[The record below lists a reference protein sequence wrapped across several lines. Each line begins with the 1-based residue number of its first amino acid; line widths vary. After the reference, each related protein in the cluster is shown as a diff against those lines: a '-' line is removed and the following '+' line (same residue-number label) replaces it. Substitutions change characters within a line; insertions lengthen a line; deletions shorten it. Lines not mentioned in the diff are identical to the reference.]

1 MNDRRTGAIDKELR
15 QRLIQLGAAFQAE
28 KLVLFGSRARGD
40 HRPRSDI
47 DLAVYGLPASQQPA
61 FTEAV
66 EQLPTLLD
74 FDVVFIS
81 PKTPEGLRQN
91 VERDGIVLMAR
102 ITERLTQLTR
112 AIARL
117 EEAIAEYAQAGL
129 SSSRDGVIQRF
140 EFCAELAWKAA
151 RDYMLA
157 EGYTEINSPKA
168 VMRTAFADGLIDDEA
183 GWLALLNAR
192 NLTSHLYDEAA
203 AEELF
208 SAIQTKYLRLL
219 RELTDKLSG

>member
-1 MNDRRTGAIDKELR
+1 MNDNGTGAIDEALR
-15 QRLIQLGAAFQAE
+15 QRLIQLGADFQAG

-47 DLAVYGLPASQQPA
+47 DLAVYGLPAPRQLS

-81 PKTPEGLRQN
+81 EKTPEELRRN
-91 VERDGIVLMAR
+91 IEKDGIVLMDR
-102 ITERLTQLTR
+102 TTERLTQLTS
-112 AIARL
+112 AITRL

-151 RDYMLA
+151 RDYLLA

-168 VMRTAFADGLIDDEA
+168 VMRTAFSDGLIDDEA

-203 AEELF
+203 AEEIF
-208 SAIQTKYLRLL
+208 SAIQTKYRRLF
-219 RELTDKLSG
+219 RELTNKLSG